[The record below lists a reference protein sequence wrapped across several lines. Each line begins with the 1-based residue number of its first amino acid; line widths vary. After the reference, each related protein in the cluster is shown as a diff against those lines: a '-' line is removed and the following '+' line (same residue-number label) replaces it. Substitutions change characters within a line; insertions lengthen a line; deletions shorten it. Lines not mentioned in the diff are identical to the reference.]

1 MVQVTPMETYPVDE
15 SGFASPALSH
25 DSNHYDLIDGHTGQK
40 LEVFAVQPDARGS
53 TALQVGDDLGQGLE
67 VLVIYTGVRG
77 TLAALRMA
85 DGLARKLGAHIRLL
99 LPYEVP
105 YALPLTKPAVP
116 VEFLENQVRELA
128 STIHLGVAA
137 QILLCRDKRRTLGL
151 LLRPDSLVV
160 VGGRTRWWPTAAQ
173 RLAQAVQKDGHSVI
187 FAELR

>member
-1 MVQVTPMETYPVDE
+1 MVQVTPMETYPVDK
-15 SGFASPALSH
+15 SGFASSALSH
-25 DSNHYDLIDGHTGQK
+25 DSPHHDPIDGGAGQK
-40 LEVFAVQPDARGS
+40 LDVFAIQPDALGS

-67 VLVIYTGVRG
+67 VLVIYTDARG
-77 TLAALRMA
+77 TRAALRMA
-85 DGLARKLGAHIRLL
+85 DGLAQKLGAHIRLL

-128 STIHLGVAA
+128 STIHLDVAA

-151 LLRPDSLVV
+151 LLRPNSLVV
-160 VGGRTRWWPTAAQ
+160 IGGRTRWWPTAAQ